1 MRPTDPRELLH
12 PVLPP
17 ETYQRLGIAPPRPPQ
32 LYGTGGPVS
41 SSGTPFLT
49 GRAVT
54 GAPAPSGPGAP
65 AQGVPAQGAPV
76 PSGQGAPAPSAVATA
91 GPAYAPGS
99 PPYVPG
105 SPPYVPAAPAGPPP
119 AKDRSVAIVL
129 GATVAI
135 IAIILGTTWYI
146 LADRGGTDDEQQIR
160 DVIAAETK
168 TLNDRDLAAL
178 IGVRCAADVQMLRT
192 QFTSQTFA
200 AEIDTLLGPDGRW
213 QVVVGE
219 VRVDTG
225 AGKAEAEV
233 TSTPVGSSTV
243 VSRSLTDTTTLRK
256 ESGGWKVCI
265 SSSRVR

>member
-12 PVLPP
+12 PVLTP

-41 SSGTPFLT
+41 SAGTPYLT

-54 GAPAPSGPGAP
+54 GTPAPSGQA
-65 AQGVPAQGAPV
+65 
-76 PSGQGAPAPSAVATA
+76 SPAPSGSATIGPGTA
-91 GPAYAPGS
+91 G

-105 SPPYVPAAPAGPPP
+105 SPPYVPGAPAGPPP
-119 AKDRSVAIVL
+119 AKDRSLAIVL
-129 GATVAI
+129 GATVLI

-146 LADRGGTDDEQQIR
+146 MSNRGGADDEQQIR
-160 DVIAAETK
+160 NVIAAETK

-178 IGVRCAADVQMLRT
+178 IGVRCAADVAMLQT

-213 QVVVGE
+213 EVVVGE
-219 VRVDTG
+219 VRVDG
-225 AGKAEAEV
+225 AAGKAEAEV

>member
-12 PVLPP
+12 PVLTP

-41 SSGTPFLT
+41 SAGTPYLT

-54 GAPAPSGPGAP
+54 GTPAPSGQA
-65 AQGVPAQGAPV
+65 
-76 PSGQGAPAPSAVATA
+76 SPAPSGSATA
-91 GPAYAPGS
+91 GPGTVG

-105 SPPYVPAAPAGPPP
+105 SPPYVPGAPTGPPP
-119 AKDRSVAIVL
+119 AKDRSLAIVL
-129 GATVAI
+129 GATVLI
-135 IAIILGTTWYI
+135 IAIILGATWYI
-146 LADRGGTDDEQQIR
+146 LSHRGGADDEQQIR
-160 DVIAAETK
+160 NVIAAETK

-178 IGVRCAADVQMLRT
+178 IGVRCAADVAMLQT

-213 QVVVGE
+213 EVVVGE
-219 VRVDTG
+219 VRVDG
-225 AGKAEAEV
+225 AAGKAEAEV

>member
-41 SSGTPFLT
+41 SAGTPYLT

-54 GAPAPSGPGAP
+54 GAPA
-65 AQGVPAQGAPV
+65 QV
-76 PSGQGAPAPSAVATA
+76 APAPSGQVAPAPSGEGAPGWGATTVP
-91 GPAYAPGS
+91 GPPPYAPG
-99 PPYVPG
+99 
-105 SPPYVPAAPAGPPP
+105 APAGPPTR
-119 AKDRSVAIVL
+119 DRSVAIVL

-146 LADRGGTDDEQQIR
+146 LANRGGADDEQRIR

-213 QVVVGE
+213 DVIVGE
-219 VRVDTG
+219 VRVDAD
-225 AGKAEAEV
+225 AGRAEAEV

>member
-12 PVLPP
+12 PVLTP

-41 SSGTPFLT
+41 SAGTPYLT

-54 GAPAPSGPGAP
+54 GAPAPSG
-65 AQGVPAQGAPV
+65 
-76 PSGQGAPAPSAVATA
+76 QGAPAPSNPSGASQGAVATA
-91 GPAYAPGS
+91 G

-105 SPPYVPAAPAGPPP
+105 SPPYVPGAPAGPPP

-129 GATVAI
+129 GATVLI
-135 IAIILGTTWYI
+135 IAIILGATWYI
-146 LADRGGTDDEQQIR
+146 LSQRAGADDEQQIR

-168 TLNDRDLAAL
+168 TLNDRDLSAL
-178 IGVRCAADVQMLRT
+178 IGVRCAADVQMLQT

-213 QVVVGE
+213 EVVVGE
-219 VRVDTG
+219 IRVDG
-225 AGKAEAEV
+225 AAGKAEAEV

>member
-12 PVLPP
+12 PVLTP

-41 SSGTPFLT
+41 SAGTPYLT

-54 GAPAPSGPGAP
+54 GAP
-65 AQGVPAQGAPV
+65 
-76 PSGQGAPAPSAVATA
+76 SGQDAPAPSGQDGPGAVATA
-91 GPAYAPGS
+91 SPAGPS
-99 PPYVPG
+99 YVPG
-105 SPPYVPAAPAGPPP
+105 SPPYVPGAPAGPPP

-129 GATVAI
+129 GATVLI
-135 IAIILGTTWYI
+135 IAIILGATWYI
-146 LADRGGTDDEQQIR
+146 LSQRAGADDEQQIR

-178 IGVRCAADVQMLRT
+178 IGVRCAADVQMLQT

-200 AEIDTLLGPDGRW
+200 AEIDTLLGADGRW
-213 QVVVGE
+213 EVVVGE
-219 VRVDTG
+219 VRVDAG

>member
-32 LYGTGGPVS
+32 LYGSGGPVS
-41 SSGTPFLT
+41 SAGTPYLT

-54 GAPAPSGPGAP
+54 GAPAPSGPVAP
-65 AQGVPAQGAPV
+65 
-76 PSGQGAPAPSAVATA
+76 GQGPVATA
-91 GPAYAPGS
+91 SPA
-99 PPYVPG
+99 YVPG
-105 SPPYVPAAPAGPPP
+105 SPPYVPGVPAGPPP
-119 AKDRSVAIVL
+119 AKDRSLAIVL
-129 GATVAI
+129 GATVLI
-135 IAIILGTTWYI
+135 IAIILGATWYI
-146 LADRGGTDDEQQIR
+146 LSNRAGADDEQQIR

-168 TLNDRDLAAL
+168 TLNDRDLSAL
-178 IGVRCAADVQMLRT
+178 IGVRCAADVAMLQT

-213 QVVVGE
+213 EVVVGE
-219 VRVDTG
+219 VRVDG
-225 AGKAEAEV
+225 AAGKAEAEV

>member
-12 PVLPP
+12 PVLTP

-41 SSGTPFLT
+41 SAGTPYLT

-54 GAPAPSGPGAP
+54 GTPAPSAQASPAPSGSATIGPG
-65 AQGVPAQGAPV
+65 
-76 PSGQGAPAPSAVATA
+76 TA
-91 GPAYAPGS
+91 G

-105 SPPYVPAAPAGPPP
+105 SPPYVPGAPAGPPP
-119 AKDRSVAIVL
+119 AKDRSLAIVL
-129 GATVAI
+129 GATVLI

-146 LADRGGTDDEQQIR
+146 LSNRGGADDEQQIR
-160 DVIAAETK
+160 NVIAAETK

-178 IGVRCAADVQMLRT
+178 IGVRCAADVAMLQT

-213 QVVVGE
+213 EVVVGE
-219 VRVDTG
+219 VRVDG
-225 AGKAEAEV
+225 AAGKAEAEV

>member
-54 GAPAPSGPGAP
+54 GTPA
-65 AQGVPAQGAPV
+65 
-76 PSGQGAPAPSAVATA
+76 PSGQGAPGQGAPGQGVPAPGAVATA

-99 PPYVPG
+99 PAYTPG

-129 GATVAI
+129 GATAAI

-146 LADRGGTDDEQQIR
+146 LANRGGADDEQQIR
-160 DVIAAETK
+160 DVIAAETT

-213 QVVVGE
+213 KVVVGE
-219 VRVDTG
+219 VRIDAD
-225 AGKAEAEV
+225 AGRAEAEV

>member
-12 PVLPP
+12 PVLTP

-41 SSGTPFLT
+41 SAGTPYLT

-54 GAPAPSGPGAP
+54 GTPAPSGQA
-65 AQGVPAQGAPV
+65 
-76 PSGQGAPAPSAVATA
+76 SPAPSGSATIGPGTA
-91 GPAYAPGS
+91 G

-105 SPPYVPAAPAGPPP
+105 SPPYVPGAPAGPPP
-119 AKDRSVAIVL
+119 AKDRSLAIVL
-129 GATVAI
+129 GATVLI

-146 LADRGGTDDEQQIR
+146 LSNRGGADDEQQIR
-160 DVIAAETK
+160 NVIAAETK

-178 IGVRCAADVQMLRT
+178 IGVRCAADVQMLQT

-200 AEIDTLLGPDGRW
+200 AEIDTLLGADGRW
-213 QVVVGE
+213 EVVVGE
-219 VRVDTG
+219 VRVDG
-225 AGKAEAEV
+225 DAGKAEAEV

>member
-17 ETYQRLGIAPPRPPQ
+17 ETYRQLGIAPPRPPQ

-41 SSGTPFLT
+41 SAGTPYLT

-54 GAPAPSGPGAP
+54 GAPAEPRGAAP
-65 AQGVPAQGAPV
+65 PDPDGRGGGA
-76 PSGQGAPAPSAVATA
+76 ATA
-91 GPAYAPGS
+91 G
-99 PPYVPG
+99 
-105 SPPYVPAAPAGPPP
+105 PPYVPAVPAGPPP

-129 GATVAI
+129 GATVLI
-135 IAIILGTTWYI
+135 IAIILGATWYI
-146 LADRGGTDDEQQIR
+146 LANRGGANDEQQIR

-178 IGVRCAADVQMLRT
+178 IGVRCAADVQMLQT
-192 QFTSQTFA
+192 QFTAQTFA
-200 AEIDTLLGPDGRW
+200 AEVDTLLGPDGRW
-213 QVVVGE
+213 KVTVGDI
-219 VRVDTG
+219 RIDG
-225 AGKAEAEV
+225 ARGTAEAEV

-256 ESGGWKVCI
+256 ESGGWKVCV

>member
-12 PVLPP
+12 PVLTP

-41 SSGTPFLT
+41 SAGTPYLT

-54 GAPAPSGPGAP
+54 GAPAPSGSATAGPGT
-65 AQGVPAQGAPV
+65 
-76 PSGQGAPAPSAVATA
+76 VATA
-91 GPAYAPGS
+91 G

-105 SPPYVPAAPAGPPP
+105 SAPYAPGTPAGPPP
-119 AKDRSVAIVL
+119 AKDRSLAIVL
-129 GATVAI
+129 GATVLI

-146 LADRGGTDDEQQIR
+146 LANRGGADDEQQIR

-178 IGVRCAADVQMLRT
+178 IGVRCAADVAMLQT

-213 QVVVGE
+213 EVVVGE
-219 VRVDTG
+219 VRVDG
-225 AGKAEAEV
+225 AAGKAEAEV

>member
-12 PVLPP
+12 PVLTP

-41 SSGTPFLT
+41 SAGTPFLT

-54 GAPAPSGPGAP
+54 GAPAPSGR
-65 AQGVPAQGAPV
+65 
-76 PSGQGAPAPSAVATA
+76 ATA
-91 GPAYAPGS
+91 GPGTVATASPAG

-105 SPPYVPAAPAGPPP
+105 SAPSEPGTLTGSPP

-129 GATVAI
+129 GATVLI
-135 IAIILGTTWYI
+135 IAIILGATWYI
-146 LADRGGTDDEQQIR
+146 LSQRAGADDEQQIR
-160 DVIAAETK
+160 DVIAAETR
-168 TLNDRDLAAL
+168 TLNDRDLSAL
-178 IGVRCAADVQMLRT
+178 IGVRCAADVAMLQT

-200 AEIDTLLGPDGRW
+200 AEVDTLLGPDGRW
-213 QVVVGE
+213 EVVVGE
-219 VRVDTG
+219 VRVDAD

-233 TSTPVGSSTV
+233 TSTPVGSSTI

>member
-1 MRPTDPRELLH
+1 MRPTDTRELLH
-12 PVLPP
+12 PVLTP

-41 SSGTPFLT
+41 SAGTPYLT

-54 GAPAPSGPGAP
+54 GTPAPSGQASP
-65 AQGVPAQGAPV
+65 AR
-76 PSGQGAPAPSAVATA
+76 SGSATA
-91 GPAYAPGS
+91 GPGTAG

-105 SPPYVPAAPAGPPP
+105 SPPYVPGAPAGPPP
-119 AKDRSVAIVL
+119 AKDRSLAIVL
-129 GATVAI
+129 GATVLI

-146 LADRGGTDDEQQIR
+146 LSNRGGADDEQQIR
-160 DVIAAETK
+160 NVIAAETK

-178 IGVRCAADVQMLRT
+178 IGVRCAADVAMLQT

-213 QVVVGE
+213 EVVVGE
-219 VRVDTG
+219 VRVDG
-225 AGKAEAEV
+225 DAGKAEAEV

>member
-12 PVLPP
+12 PVLTP

-41 SSGTPFLT
+41 SAGTPYLT

-54 GAPAPSGPGAP
+54 GTPAPSGQA
-65 AQGVPAQGAPV
+65 
-76 PSGQGAPAPSAVATA
+76 SPAPSGSATIGPGTA
-91 GPAYAPGS
+91 G

-105 SPPYVPAAPAGPPP
+105 SPPYVPGAPAGPPP
-119 AKDRSVAIVL
+119 AKDRSLAIVL
-129 GATVAI
+129 GATVLI

-146 LADRGGTDDEQQIR
+146 LSNRGGADDEQQIR

-178 IGVRCAADVQMLRT
+178 IGVRCAADVAMLQT

-213 QVVVGE
+213 EVVVGE
-219 VRVDTG
+219 VRVDG
-225 AGKAEAEV
+225 DAGKAEAEV

>member
-41 SSGTPFLT
+41 SAGTPYLT

-54 GAPAPSGPGAP
+54 GAPAPSP
-65 AQGVPAQGAPV
+65 AD
-76 PSGQGAPAPSAVATA
+76 APAPS
-91 GPAYAPGS
+91 GPVP
-99 PPYVPG
+99 VPG
-105 SPPYVPAAPAGPPP
+105 TAPYTPAVPAGPPP

-129 GATVAI
+129 GATVLI
-135 IAIILGTTWYI
+135 IAIILGATWYI
-146 LADRGGTDDEQQIR
+146 LANRSSAGDEQQIR

-168 TLNDRDLAAL
+168 TLNDRDLSAL
-178 IGVRCAADVQMLRT
+178 IGVRCATDVAMLQT
-192 QFTSQTFA
+192 QFTAQTFA

-213 QVVVGE
+213 EVVVGQI
-219 VRVDTG
+219 RVDGG
-225 AGKAEAEV
+225 AGTAEAEV

-243 VSRSLTDTTTLRK
+243 VSKSLTDTTTLRK
-256 ESGGWKVCI
+256 ESGGWKVCV

>member
-12 PVLPP
+12 PVLTP

-41 SSGTPFLT
+41 SAGTPYLT

-54 GAPAPSGPGAP
+54 GTPAPSGQA
-65 AQGVPAQGAPV
+65 
-76 PSGQGAPAPSAVATA
+76 SPAPSGSATA
-91 GPAYAPGS
+91 GPGTAG

-105 SPPYVPAAPAGPPP
+105 SPPYVPGAPAGPPP
-119 AKDRSVAIVL
+119 AKDRSLAIVL
-129 GATVAI
+129 GATVLI

-146 LADRGGTDDEQQIR
+146 LSNRGGADDEQQIR
-160 DVIAAETK
+160 NVIAAETK

-178 IGVRCAADVQMLRT
+178 IGVRCAADVAMLQT

-213 QVVVGE
+213 EVVVGE
-219 VRVDTG
+219 VRVDG
-225 AGKAEAEV
+225 DAGKAEAEV

>member
-12 PVLPP
+12 PVLTP

-41 SSGTPFLT
+41 SAGTPYLT

-54 GAPAPSGPGAP
+54 GAPSGQDGPAPSGQDGPG
-65 AQGVPAQGAPV
+65 
-76 PSGQGAPAPSAVATA
+76 AVATA
-91 GPAYAPGS
+91 SSAGPSFVPGS

-105 SPPYVPAAPAGPPP
+105 APAGPPP

-129 GATVAI
+129 GATVLI
-135 IAIILGTTWYI
+135 IAIILGATWYI
-146 LADRGGTDDEQQIR
+146 LSQRAGADDEQQIR

-178 IGVRCAADVQMLRT
+178 IGVRCAADVQMLQT

-200 AEIDTLLGPDGRW
+200 AEIDTLLGADGRW
-213 QVVVGE
+213 EVVVGE
-219 VRVDTG
+219 VRVDAG

>member
-12 PVLPP
+12 PVLTP

-41 SSGTPFLT
+41 SAGTPYLT

-54 GAPAPSGPGAP
+54 GTPAPSGQA
-65 AQGVPAQGAPV
+65 
-76 PSGQGAPAPSAVATA
+76 SPAPSGSATIGPGTA
-91 GPAYAPGS
+91 G

-105 SPPYVPAAPAGPPP
+105 SPPYVPGAPAGPPP
-119 AKDRSVAIVL
+119 AKDRSLAIVL
-129 GATVAI
+129 GATVLI

-146 LADRGGTDDEQQIR
+146 LSNRGGADDEQQIR
-160 DVIAAETK
+160 NVIAAETK

-178 IGVRCAADVQMLRT
+178 IGVRCAADVAMLQT

-213 QVVVGE
+213 EVVVGE
-219 VRVDTG
+219 VRVDG
-225 AGKAEAEV
+225 DAGKAEAEV

>member
-12 PVLPP
+12 PVLTP

-41 SSGTPFLT
+41 SAGTPFLT

-54 GAPAPSGPGAP
+54 GAPAPSGQSAP
-65 AQGVPAQGAPV
+65 A
-76 PSGQGAPAPSAVATA
+76 PSEQGAPAPSGQGIPGQGATA
-91 GPAYAPGS
+91 SPAYAPGS

-105 SPPYVPAAPAGPPP
+105 VPAGPTPP
-119 AKDRSVAIVL
+119 KDRSVAIVL
-129 GATVAI
+129 GATVLI
-135 IAIILGTTWYI
+135 IAIILGATWYI
-146 LADRGGTDDEQQIR
+146 LSHRAGADDEQQIR

-168 TLNDRDLAAL
+168 TLNDRDLSAL
-178 IGVRCAADVQMLRT
+178 MGVRCAADVAMLQT
-192 QFTSQTFA
+192 QFTSLTFA
-200 AEIDTLLGPDGRW
+200 AEVDTLLGPDGRW
-213 QVVVGE
+213 EVVVGE
-219 VRVDTG
+219 IRVDG
-225 AGKAEAEV
+225 AAGKAEAEV

-256 ESGGWKVCI
+256 ESGGWKVCV

>member
-17 ETYQRLGIAPPRPPQ
+17 ETYERLGIAPPRPPQ

-41 SSGTPFLT
+41 SAGTPYLT

-54 GAPAPSGPGAP
+54 GAPAPSG
-65 AQGVPAQGAPV
+65 QGVPGQTSPAQ
-76 PSGQGAPAPSAVATA
+76 SSQGVSAPSAVATA
-91 GPAYAPGS
+91 GPGSPPAYAPGS
-99 PPYVPG
+99 PPYVP
-105 SPPYVPAAPAGPPP
+105 AAPGGPPP

-146 LADRGGTDDEQQIR
+146 LANRGGPDDEQQIR

-219 VRVDTG
+219 VRLAAG